1 MSDPD
6 TLPAGVH
13 PEAELLPWYA
23 TGALGEEDRRRVA
36 RHLESCRE
44 CSRELE
50 GVTEI
55 RHALTELSRL
65 EAEPS
70 AGVYRSVMARV
81 AADAIARDAGHQ
93 NVSWAAAVDRWFRSL
108 LMARWVPTLAAMLL
122 VAQMGLLLWITF
134 PPSDTGEVST
144 RSVDMPTQPS
154 QIAVIFQPSAT
165 EAGIRSLLERLH
177 ARVIDGPGP
186 NGVFIISLRTGNPAA
201 ALALLREQRDVVR
214 SAEAV
219 QP

>member
-23 TGALGEEDRRRVA
+23 TGALGEDDRRRVA

-55 RHALTELSRL
+55 RHAMSELSRL

-70 AGVYRSVMARV
+70 PEVYRSVMARV
-81 AADAIARDAGHQ
+81 AADTIARDAGHQ
-93 NVSWAAAVDRWFRSL
+93 DVSWAAALDRWFRSL
-108 LMARWVPTLAAMLL
+108 LMPRWVPTLAAVLL
-122 VAQMGLLLWITF
+122 VAQMSLLLWITF
-134 PPSDTGEVST
+134 PPSEQGEVST
-144 RSVDMPTQPS
+144 RSVGMPAQPS

-165 EAGIRSLLERLH
+165 EADIRSLLERLH
-177 ARVIDGPGP
+177 ARVIDGPSP
-186 NGVFIISLRTGNPAA
+186 SGVFTISLGAGSPAA
-201 ALALLREQRDVVR
+201 ALALLREQRNVVR